1 MNLREELAK
10 LWARRDMV
18 RNLVVRD
25 LKIRYKGSTLGFLW
39 SFLNPIIMITLYYL
53 VFGKIIGE
61 MRTAIS
67 DQGVNYGLFLAA
79 GMWPWMMFSSSV
91 GKSAPLFILNESLIK
106 KVYFPREILP
116 IATVISEFVNFLFGL
131 IVLFIILA
139 ITGDIFNWY
148 IFLLPLFF
156 VIMFMFTLGISLLVS
171 VWDVYFRDTEQIL
184 NSLLTIGFFATPIF
198 YTAEKVRK
206 FFPTYRGVEPMSE
219 SKILLNQIL
228 THVYF
233 TNPFATLIPYIRRAF
248 LNFGPDIKFQTV
260 LVLTI
265 VAFAFLTL
273 SYLYFK
279 RHEYR
284 LVEEV

>member
-1 MNLREELAK
+1 VNFRDELAK

-25 LKIRYKGSTLGFLW
+25 LKIKYKGSALGFLW
-39 SFLNPIIMITLYYL
+39 SFLNPVIMITLYYL

-61 MRTAIS
+61 MRQEIS
-67 DQGVNYGLFLAA
+67 GQGINYGLFLAA

-116 IATVISEFVNFLFGL
+116 IATVVSEFVNFLFGI
-131 IVLFIILA
+131 IVLTIILA
-139 ITGDIFNWY
+139 VTGDIFNWY
-148 IFLLPLFF
+148 VLLLPLFF
-156 VIMFMFTLGISLLVS
+156 VIMFMFTLGLSLLVS
-171 VWDVYFRDTEQIL
+171 IWDVYFRDTEQIL

-198 YTAEKVRK
+198 YEVAKVQK
-206 FFPTYRGVEPMSE
+206 FFPTYKGEEGMSDA
-219 SKILLNQIL
+219 KILLNQTL
-228 THVYF
+228 SHMYF
-233 TNPFATLIPYIRRAF
+233 ANPFATLIPYIRRSF
-248 LNFGPDIKFQTV
+248 LDFGPDIKLQGI
-260 LVLTI
+260 LVLTVSAI
-265 VAFAFLTL
+265 VFLTL
-273 SYLYFK
+273 SYIYFK